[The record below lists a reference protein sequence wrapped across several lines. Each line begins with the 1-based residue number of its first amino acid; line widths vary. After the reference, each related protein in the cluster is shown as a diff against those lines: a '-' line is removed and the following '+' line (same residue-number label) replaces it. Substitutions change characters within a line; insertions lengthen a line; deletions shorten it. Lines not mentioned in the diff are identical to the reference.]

1 MADTPA
7 RTARPAPEVR
17 AAIDIGTNSF
27 HLVVARVDGRGGF
40 ELLTREKEAVRLGHG
55 AGEMDELAADEDPL
69 EDEFRAE
76 LAGDGDAPAV
86 AEDVVITVE
95 VNRDVAAEMPAEAGD
110 EPDDA
115 DA

>member
-1 MADTPA
+1 VTYGVTEAFLTHFGLESLGDLPGV
-7 RTARPAPEVR
+7 E
-17 AAIDIGTNSF
+17 
-27 HLVVARVDGRGGF
+27 
-40 ELLTREKEAVRLGHG
+40 ELKG
-55 AGEMDELAADEDPL
+55 AGLLDSRVPANFEVPTPHAMDELAADEDPL

-95 VNRDVAAEMPAEAGD
+95 VSRDVAVEMPAEAGD

-115 DA
+115 EA